1 MHDLT
6 RSLNYI
12 AKQPAWHAGYSP
24 NFYQQM
30 TSNELDSVVSGV
42 SSAGSGYHRDGGGG
56 GGRRAGGGGG

>member
-1 MHDLT
+1 MQGIPL
-6 RSLNYI
+6 
-12 AKQPAWHAGYSP
+12 

-30 TSNELDSVVSGV
+30 TCNELDSVVLGV